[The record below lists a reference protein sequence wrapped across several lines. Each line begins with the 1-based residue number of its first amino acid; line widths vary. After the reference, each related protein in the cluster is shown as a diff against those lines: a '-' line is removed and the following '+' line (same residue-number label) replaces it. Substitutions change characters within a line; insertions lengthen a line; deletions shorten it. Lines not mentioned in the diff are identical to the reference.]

1 MSHAKYELVVGLEV
15 HVQLKTRT
23 KIFCPC
29 STEFGAPPNANTCPV
44 CLALPGA
51 LPVLNAR
58 AVELAAT
65 TALALGCVV
74 HETSIFARKNYFYP
88 DLPKGYQ
95 ISQFDRPLAT
105 AGRIALNMAAA
116 NSIERVIGITRV
128 HMEEDAGK
136 SVHDRFPSVSA
147 IDLNRSGTPLVEIVS
162 EPDLRSS
169 AEARQYLQLLKEIL
183 EYTEVS
189 DANMEE
195 GSLRVD
201 ANVSARPFGALALG
215 SKVEIKNM
223 NSFSGVERAI
233 DAEFI
238 RQCALLD
245 AGGIVVQQTMLWDA
259 QRNEVRPARAK
270 EGSDDYRY
278 FPEPDLPPLV
288 LTGEWIAS
296 RRNALP
302 ELPAPRR
309 MRLQG
314 AYGLTP
320 YDAGVLTA
328 SRAVADY
335 FEAVGRLHG
344 DGKAA
349 ANWIMGEVM
358 AYLNDAGIP
367 IDAFRVTPAALAQLL
382 DLVQRGTVSHSAAKK
397 IFAVMITSDDPP
409 LAIAERSGLTQVSD
423 DAALIAWVDEVWREH
438 PDETAR
444 LAAGEKKLLGVLVG
458 LVMKQSKG
466 RADPKKVN
474 QLLNAKLP
482 P

>member
-1 MSHAKYELVVGLEV
+1 
-15 HVQLKTRT
+15 
-23 KIFCPC
+23 
-29 STEFGAPPNANTCPV
+29 
-44 CLALPGA
+44 
-51 LPVLNAR
+51 
-58 AVELAAT
+58 
-65 TALALGCVV
+65 
-74 HETSIFARKNYFYP
+74 
-88 DLPKGYQ
+88 
-95 ISQFDRPLAT
+95 
-105 AGRIALNMAAA
+105 
-116 NSIERVIGITRV
+116 
-128 HMEEDAGK
+128 
-136 SVHDRFPSVSA
+136 
-147 IDLNRSGTPLVEIVS
+147 
-162 EPDLRSS
+162 
-169 AEARQYLQLLKEIL
+169 
-183 EYTEVS
+183 
-189 DANMEE
+189 
-195 GSLRVD
+195 
-201 ANVSARPFGALALG
+201 
-215 SKVEIKNM
+215 
-223 NSFSGVERAI
+223 
-233 DAEFI
+233 
-238 RQCALLD
+238 
-245 AGGIVVQQTMLWDA
+245 
-259 QRNEVRPARAK
+259 
-270 EGSDDYRY
+270 

-288 LTGEWIAS
+288 LTGEWITS

-320 YDAGVLTA
+320 YDAGVLSA

-335 FEAVGRLHG
+335 FEAVTRLHG

-358 AYLNDAGIP
+358 AYLNDAGLH

-423 DAALIAWVDEVWREH
+423 DAALIAWVDAVWREH

-466 RADPKKVN
+466 RADPRKVN

-482 P
+482 Q